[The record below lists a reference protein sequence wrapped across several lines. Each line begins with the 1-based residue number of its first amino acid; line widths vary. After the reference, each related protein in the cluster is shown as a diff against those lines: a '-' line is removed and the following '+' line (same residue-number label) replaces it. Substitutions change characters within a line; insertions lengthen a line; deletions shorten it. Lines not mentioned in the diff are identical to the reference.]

1 MFSRLPCVLI
11 SSLITLTAGA
21 AYAQTPKAASG
32 ISGTYPTKPI
42 RLIVPFSPGGTNDV
56 LARMIAQHLTQTFGQ
71 SVIVDNRAG
80 GEGLIGTEIAV
91 KAPPDGY
98 TLLLVSSA
106 YVMNPAVR
114 KMPYDSIKAMDFIAK
129 LGASFTVLSTGP
141 SLPVNNL
148 KDLLAAAKSR
158 PGELVL
164 TTSGGFQYFASAL
177 FASLSKHEF
186 NIVLYKGAV
195 PAMIDVIGG
204 QAHVTFAVSVP
215 ALPHL
220 RSGKLK
226 GLATGT
232 LKRTELLPDIPTLD
246 ESGIKGYDASNWY
259 AIATAA
265 GTPPA
270 VIAKL
275 HNEIERYF
283 KLPEVQKQV
292 TTMGAVLDLKSPEE
306 MRRFIPAEIAKW
318 TTVAI
323 DTRMPRTVD

>member
-1 MFSRLPCVLI
+1 MFSRLPRVLI
-11 SSLITLTAGA
+11 ASLFALTASAAQSQATKPIGA
-21 AYAQTPKAASG
+21 
-32 ISGTYPTKPI
+32 YPAKPI

-114 KMPYDSIKAMDFIAK
+114 KMPYDSIRAMDFVAK

-141 SLPVNNL
+141 SLPVNSL

-177 FASLSKHEF
+177 FTSLSKHDF

-195 PAMIDVIGG
+195 PAMIDVLGG

-275 HNEIERYF
+275 HNEIDRFF

-292 TTMGAVLDLKSPEE
+292 TTMGAVLDLKPPEE
-306 MRRFIPAEIAKW
+306 MRKFIPAEIAKW
-318 TTVAI
+318 TKVAI